1 MAALRNGREASVDIL
16 LVIARGAASRR
27 LLTSWAIVAA
37 LLLALSSSAD
47 ATPRDRKGTIAT
59 IAGGGIADGEPAT
72 QGVIRLPYGVAVA
85 GDGTLY
91 ISDAQ
96 NCRVRKV
103 KYGVI
108 TTVAGVGRG
117 FPSGC
122 GYSGDG
128 GPATNALLNN
138 PDGVAVDAAG
148 DVYVSE
154 RESCVI
160 RKITVRTGIITTAAG
175 NGKCGFSGDG
185 GSAVDAQL
193 GHVEGVAVDDES
205 SVFIADASNCRV
217 RRVSGGT
224 ISTVVGNGSC
234 LYSGDAVAA
243 TNAGVNPYGV
253 AVGQDGSVIVADFWN
268 CRIRKVSNGVINTV
282 AGTGTCGYR
291 GDGGAATN
299 AWLKFPTG
307 VTIDSSNRIYIA
319 DRFNCSIRLV
329 DAGMITTVAGIGV
342 NPETNVCDGFS
353 GNGGAAINTALQQP
367 NGVATDSAGRLYI
380 ADLFNCAVR
389 VVENGIINGVAGN
402 GYCSYGG
409 DQGDATNAALDTPY
423 GVAVGLDDEFY
434 IADTGNCVVRAVS
447 NGTISTFAGNGRCGA
462 AGDGGIATSAE
473 LNLPV
478 DVAVDATGRVFIA
491 DYANCRVRQVIAGV
505 ITTLAGSGT
514 CGYSGDGGQ
523 AAAASLSNLHGVAT
537 DERGTVYIADS
548 GNCRVRMIADGVITT
563 VAGSGAC
570 GYAGDGG
577 LATDAGVA
585 PQDVAVDRQGRLFIA
600 DANNCRVRMVSD
612 GIITTIAGIGP
623 DPATRLCHATGDE
636 GLATNAM
643 LEYPLSIAV
652 SKRGEVFIAETND
665 CRVRDIEKGVI
676 RTVAGI
682 GKDPGLHECAL
693 GDPGEGGLAS
703 RASLGYP
710 YGIALD
716 RAGNLFIADSF
727 NSRIREVFR

>member
-27 LLTSWAIVAA
+27 LFTSWAIVAA

-319 DRFNCSIRLV
+319 DRFNCS
-329 DAGMITTVAGIGV
+329 
-342 NPETNVCDGFS
+342 S
-353 GNGGAAINTALQQP
+353 
-367 NGVATDSAGRLYI
+367 
-380 ADLFNCAVR
+380 
-389 VVENGIINGVAGN
+389 
-402 GYCSYGG
+402 
-409 DQGDATNAALDTPY
+409 
-423 GVAVGLDDEFY
+423 
-434 IADTGNCVVRAVS
+434 
-447 NGTISTFAGNGRCGA
+447 
-462 AGDGGIATSAE
+462 
-473 LNLPV
+473 
-478 DVAVDATGRVFIA
+478 
-491 DYANCRVRQVIAGV
+491 
-505 ITTLAGSGT
+505 
-514 CGYSGDGGQ
+514 
-523 AAAASLSNLHGVAT
+523 ASLTQA
-537 DERGTVYIADS
+537 
-548 GNCRVRMIADGVITT
+548 
-563 VAGSGAC
+563 
-570 GYAGDGG
+570 
-577 LATDAGVA
+577 
-585 PQDVAVDRQGRLFIA
+585 
-600 DANNCRVRMVSD
+600 
-612 GIITTIAGIGP
+612 
-623 DPATRLCHATGDE
+623 
-636 GLATNAM
+636 
-643 LEYPLSIAV
+643 
-652 SKRGEVFIAETND
+652 
-665 CRVRDIEKGVI
+665 
-676 RTVAGI
+676 
-682 GKDPGLHECAL
+682 
-693 GDPGEGGLAS
+693 
-703 RASLGYP
+703 
-710 YGIALD
+710 
-716 RAGNLFIADSF
+716 
-727 NSRIREVFR
+727 